1 MGIPFTKVSD
11 IRKGLIETRDVSAIS
26 AIMERK
32 PKSKECARKTRDL
45 DSINKVQKMVE
56 EGLRVN
62 WRIYLDVMKDVV
74 VPWCISVANAAKT
87 CSRRL
92 LNLEHAF
99 CTLLSLA
106 SLQPRL

>member
-45 DSINKVQKMVE
+45 DFINKVQKMVE

-74 VPWCISVANAAKT
+74 GPLVHQCGQW
-87 CSRRL
+87 
-92 LNLEHAF
+92 
-99 CTLLSLA
+99 
-106 SLQPRL
+106 

>member
-45 DSINKVQKMVE
+45 DFINKVQKMVE

-74 VPWCISVANAAKT
+74 VPWCISVANGSNKTLDLPTGAIKHKT
-87 CSRRL
+87 CW
-92 LNLEHAF
+92 
-99 CTLLSLA
+99 
-106 SLQPRL
+106 PIP

>member
-1 MGIPFTKVSD
+1 MTTSKALGNPFTKVSN

-45 DSINKVQKMVE
+45 DFINKVQKMVE

-74 VPWCISVANAAKT
+74 VPWCISVANG
-87 CSRRL
+87 R
-92 LNLEHAF
+92 
-99 CTLLSLA
+99 
-106 SLQPRL
+106 PWV